1 MVGADSRGFGI
12 VLKVT
17 DSEVSVE
24 SIVEVD
30 SDETDGPLMDEVAES
45 DELLTPELTLG
56 DAATSGLGDGMI
68 DSIDPFEVTDALESE
83 GIDEGITSDGV
94 TVSVSG
100 ENWGEEVSP
109 ATSLVSDDVAIVLD
123 ASTVTVVVPAALM
136 FTSSED
142 ILDCTT
148 VLVVI

>member
-1 MVGADSRGFGI
+1 VGVA
-12 VLKVT
+12 
-17 DSEVSVE
+17 
-24 SIVEVD
+24 
-30 SDETDGPLMDEVAES
+30 SDESDDSLTTVVAES

-56 DAATSGLGDGMI
+56 DAAASGLDDGLI
-68 DSIDPFEVTDALESE
+68 DSIDVFEVTEALESE

-100 ENWGEEVSP
+100 ENWEEEVSP
-109 ATSLVSDDVAIVLD
+109 ATWLVSDDVAIVLD
-123 ASTVTVVVPAALM
+123 ASTVMVVVPAALV

-142 ILDCTT
+142 IVDCTT

>member
-1 MVGADSRGFGI
+1 VGVA
-12 VLKVT
+12 
-17 DSEVSVE
+17 
-24 SIVEVD
+24 
-30 SDETDGPLMDEVAES
+30 SDESDDSLTTVVAES

-56 DAATSGLGDGMI
+56 DAAASGLDDGLI
-68 DSIDPFEVTDALESE
+68 DSIDVFEVTEALESE

-100 ENWGEEVSP
+100 ENWEEEVSP
-109 ATSLVSDDVAIVLD
+109 ATWLVSDDLAIVLD
-123 ASTVTVVVPAALM
+123 ASTGTVVVPAALV

-142 ILDCTT
+142 IVDCTT